1 MRLIGAGTRQGA
13 SPTDHEVVFTVPNAL
28 TVLRFLGVPLFMW
41 LVLAREQYGYGVL
54 VLAIM
59 AGTDWVDG
67 YVARRFDQMSKLGR
81 VLDPIADRLA
91 LTAVALTLVIAGIA
105 PWWLL
110 AALVIPDAILL
121 VLCIAFF
128 RWHPDLPVSILGKV
142 RMAALLLG
150 TPLLLLAKAVGSAP
164 NALQVVAWIFLLIG
178 LVGHLIAA
186 VSYLRAIVKKHRR
199 EPRPKGSSAGGR
211 PL

>member
-1 MRLIGAGTRQGA
+1 MRLIGAGTRRGA
-13 SPTDHEVVFTVPNAL
+13 ALTDHEVVFTVPNVL

-67 YVARRFDQMSKLGR
+67 YVARRFDQMSRLGR

-91 LTAVALTLVIAGIA
+91 LTAVAVTLVIAGIA

-121 VLCIAFF
+121 ALCIVFF

-150 TPLLLLAKAVGSAP
+150 TPLLLLAKAVGSEP
-164 NALQVVAWIFLLIG
+164 NALQVVAWIILVIG
-178 LVGHLIAA
+178 LAGHLIAA
-186 VSYLRAIVKKHRR
+186 VSYYRAIVEKHRR
-199 EPRPKGSSAGGR
+199 EPRPKGPAAEGR
-211 PL
+211 PT